1 LKKSS
6 KTLKVVV
13 KVGAS
18 LLTGGKTTIVAGN
31 LSRIVRHV
39 AQLKKGCGDVILVT
53 SGAIACGLSVLGLTK
68 KPKDLAQLQAAA
80 AAGQALLM
88 QAYALEF
95 AKHRLKCGQ
104 ILITKEDFDD
114 KRRREN
120 ARHTVNTLL
129 DFGVIPV
136 FNENDAVSV
145 DEIKFGDN
153 DTLSARL
160 AVAVKA
166 DGLLILTDVCGLY
179 DGFDRLA
186 GKRGVLLKDVASVTA
201 AIEKSACGTDKDA
214 CVGGMKTKITAAS
227 IATSAGIPTI
237 IASSHGDS
245 LSISFDAPSYD
256 AFDGTRFRARR
267 VKK

>member
-1 LKKSS
+1 MKKSS

-13 KVGAS
+13 KVGSS
-18 LLTGGKTTIVAGN
+18 LLTGGKTTIVAEN
-31 LSRIVRHV
+31 LNRIVRHI
-39 AQLKKGCGDVILVT
+39 AQLKKECGDVILVT
-53 SGAIACGLSVLGLTK
+53 SGAIACGLSVLGLAK
-68 KPKDLAQLQAAA
+68 KPKVLAQLQAAA
-80 AAGQALLM
+80 AAGQAILM

-95 AKHRLKCGQ
+95 AKYKLRCGQ

-114 KRRREN
+114 RQRREN

-166 DGLLILTDVCGLY
+166 DGLLILTDVQGLY
-179 DGFDRLA
+179 DGFDGPT
-186 GKRGVLLKDVASVTA
+186 GKRGNLLKDVMPITPE
-201 AIEKSACGTDKDA
+201 IEKLACGTDKDS
-214 CVGGMKTKITAAS
+214 CVGGMTTKIAAAK

-237 IASSHGDS
+237 IASSHVDS
-245 LSISFDAPSYD
+245 LCISFDAEFYEK
-256 AFDGTRFRARR
+256 FDGTRFPARR
-267 VKK
+267 KKG